1 MLQNSRC
8 CFHPHSLGYWLPQFF
23 GKYCLPGSCLRHKE
37 GILNIWVYSVKGVM
51 ISSEPFTLFPTF
63 MTWKLFWNLFTAK
76 FSPWLL
82 SNHQFFSI
90 FHFLRIFKAFI
101 SFHGWSLTHSFQR
114 LLFFLCIHFYW
125 LSGMGRGKEI
135 FYLIQSCIHFSS
147 CELWIPMANVALK
160 RNKFPT
166 LLIWFTTQVTF
177 LLVLFPLEI
186 LYQNYQQIWYRYP
199 FRVHLSHL

>member
-125 LSGMGRGKEI
+125 LSGMGRGKE
-135 FYLIQSCIHFSS
+135 
-147 CELWIPMANVALK
+147 M
-160 RNKFPT
+160 
-166 LLIWFTTQVTF
+166 F
-177 LLVLFPLEI
+177 LLNPVLHSFFI
-186 LYQNYQQIWYRYP
+186 LWTMNSYGKCGFEKEQVSNS
-199 FRVHLSHL
+199 SHLIHNPGDLSPCLISPWNSLPKLPANMIQVSI